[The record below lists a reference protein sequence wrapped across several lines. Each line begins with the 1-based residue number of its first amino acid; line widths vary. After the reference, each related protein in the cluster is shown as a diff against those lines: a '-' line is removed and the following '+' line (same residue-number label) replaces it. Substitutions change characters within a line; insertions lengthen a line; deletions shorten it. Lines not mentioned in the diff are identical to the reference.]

1 MDYLSIDR
9 QHTWHPYSPH
19 PATETPLL
27 VAQTT
32 AQTILLLLVAQTTAQ
47 TILLEDGTKLVDA
60 MSSWWSAIWG
70 YNHPSIIKAIET
82 QANIMPHVM
91 FGGLTNKPAVE
102 LTYKLAKLT
111 KLPSVFLADSGSV
124 AVEVALKTAILY
136 QKAKA
141 KNVSRFVAHKIY
153 LAL

>member
-19 PATETPLL
+19 PAIDTPLL
-27 VAQTT
+27 VAQTK
-32 AQTILLLLVAQTTAQ
+32 AQ

-70 YNHPSIIKAIET
+70 YNHPIIIKAIET

-91 FGGLTNKPAVE
+91 VGLQTSQQSS
-102 LTYKLAKLT
+102 LHI
-111 KLPSVFLADSGSV
+111 S
-124 AVEVALKTAILY
+124 
-136 QKAKA
+136 
-141 KNVSRFVAHKIY
+141 
-153 LAL
+153 